1 MFDAIK
7 QYPRA
12 VLYALIVHLV
22 IVGILV
28 VSFKWVDKPTL
39 PSIDKGEEIVKA
51 VAVDAKK
58 VEKELNSIKAA
69 EARRQRELEQQVK
82 RAEAKRQQEE
92 QLAAEAK
99 RKREAEKQAAIQEQ
113 EKLKVLE
120 KERKEEEKRLAD
132 TKRKREVEKQAA
144 EQQRQQEQERLKA
157 IEEKRKQEEAELAE
171 IEQKKRDEEMRRKL
185 AAEEKQRAKETSQ
198 RQQSEIDKYRIL
210 IEAKVRQNWN
220 VPPSAKEGMSCEL
233 LVRLIP
239 SGDVIS
245 VQLTKSSGDSVF
257 DRSVENAIHKASP
270 LPVPAAETGLFDV
283 FRDLRFPFTLEKKS

>member
-12 VLYALIVHLV
+12 VLYALIVHLA

-39 PSIDKGEEIVKA
+39 PSIDKGEKIVNA
-51 VAVDAKK
+51 VAVDAKQI
-58 VEKELNSIKAA
+58 EKELKGIKAA
-69 EARRQRELEQQVK
+69 ETRRQRELERQVK
-82 RAEAKRQQEE
+82 RAEAKRQKEE
-92 QLAAEAK
+92 KLAADAK
-99 RKREAEKQAAIQEQ
+99 RKREVEKQATAQEQ
-113 EKLKVLE
+113 EKLKALE

-132 TKRKREVEKQAA
+132 TKRRREAEKQAA
-144 EQQRQQEQERLKA
+144 EQQRQQDQERLKA
-157 IEEKRKQEEAELAE
+157 IEDKRKQEQARLDE

-185 AAEEKQRAKETSQ
+185 DAEEKQRAQELSK
-198 RQQSEIDKYRIL
+198 RQQSDIDKYRIL

-245 VQLTKSSGDSVF
+245 VQLTKSSGDTVF

-270 LPVPAAETGLFDV
+270 LPVPSAETGLFDV